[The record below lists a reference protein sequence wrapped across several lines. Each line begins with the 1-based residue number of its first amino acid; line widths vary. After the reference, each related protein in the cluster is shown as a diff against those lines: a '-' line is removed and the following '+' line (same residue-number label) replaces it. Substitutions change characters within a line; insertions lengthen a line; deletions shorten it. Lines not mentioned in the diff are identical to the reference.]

1 MTMNDAHLCRLL
13 LLELGDSKDGAINM
27 SIIVDKYLD
36 TSEKRKEAKGGSAGK
51 KSECFSIALSGR
63 LILVK
68 YLQKHVIY

>member
-1 MTMNDAHLCRLL
+1 VSIAVA
-13 LLELGDSKDGAINM
+13 GAWRFQGWSDKYIM

-51 KSECFSIALSGR
+51 KTECFSIALSGR